1 MTGVH
6 MQIDGIPTSL
16 ELIGL
21 GDPLRACRQDPKK
34 LDPDEDTAESAEYSG
49 DGDHGEDIGK
59 DSVGRAPRL

>member
-21 GDPLRACRQDPKK
+21 GDPLRACRQDPKE
-34 LDPDEDTAESAEYSG
+34 LDPGEDTAEPAEHSG